1 MLILVTSKMKLT
13 LSLALLL
20 PALIGAVP
28 ELPFQRDV
36 EGRSVS
42 GFSNEERDAIA
53 GVWGLRK
60 EKRDVELEGRAPVA
74 GVWGLKKEKRDAE
87 LEDRAPIAGVWGLK
101 KSKRDEGNSE

>member
-1 MLILVTSKMKLT
+1 MKVTLNLV
-13 LSLALLL
+13 LLL
-20 PALIGAVP
+20 PALIGALP

-53 GVWGLRK
+53 GVWGLKK
-60 EKRDVELEGRAPVA
+60 EKRDAGLEDRAPIA
-74 GVWGLKKEKRDAE
+74 GVWGLRKEKRDAE

-101 KSKRDEGNSE
+101 KVKRDEDSFE